1 MGSEHAFESEPDL
14 SRCCASD
21 NIGQNIFSQGRN
33 QSTEDHL
40 ILNQPGMIIG
50 IGLRRG
56 DLCSS
61 DGENLRRSRPRTIQE
76 SKEMLATEVGDD
88 LGFPKQVILAI

>member
-1 MGSEHAFESEPDL
+1 MGSEHAFESEPNL
-14 SRCCASD
+14 SRCCALD
-21 NIGQNIFSQGRN
+21 NIGQNIFSQGRD

-40 ILNQPGMIIG
+40 ILNKPSVIIG

-61 DGENLRRSRPRTIQE
+61 DSENLRRGRPRTIQE
-76 SKEMLATEVGDD
+76 AKEMLATEVGDD
-88 LGFPKQVILAI
+88 LGFPKQVILSI

>member
-1 MGSEHAFESEPDL
+1 M
-14 SRCCASD
+14 
-21 NIGQNIFSQGRN
+21 NK
-33 QSTEDHL
+33 
-40 ILNQPGMIIG
+40 PGVIIG
-50 IGLRRG
+50 IRLRRG

-88 LGFPKQVILAI
+88 LGFLKQVILAILFDCDKMMNDWKMWGWRKERKSCFGIQVCHCREGV